1 MRDEHDQATP
11 KEQGTTANA
20 VHAPKRAG
28 YTHELDAVKHTR
40 HDELH
45 IVLEAHGF
53 EERRRIV
60 DESVDTH
67 ELNRMLVVSS
77 LVEK

>member
-1 MRDEHDQATP
+1 MGDEHDQATP
-11 KEQGTTANA
+11 KEQRPATNA
-20 VHAPKRAG
+20 VHGPKRAG
-28 YTHELDAVKHTR
+28 HTNKLDAVEHAG

-45 IVLEAHGF
+45 VVFKAHGF

-67 ELNRMLVVSS
+67 ELDKLLVVSS
-77 LVEK
+77 LGEM